1 MFFVL
6 KPSNGWRRLSM
17 DNIFLRLLDEKHTLL
32 IDGATGTNLFV
43 LGLQSGDSPEF
54 WNVDFPDRVASHYRS
69 FIDAGSD
76 IFLTNTFGG
85 NSFRL
90 KLHDAQ
96 DRVAEFNHAV
106 AQIDCRQRS

>member
-1 MFFVL
+1 MVPRVPIYL
-6 KPSNGWRRLSM
+6 HLACSPEIRLSFGM
-17 DNIFLRLLDEKHTLL
+17 STSPIVWRPITDHLSMPGQIF
-32 IDGATGTNLFV
+32 
-43 LGLQSGDSPEF
+43 
-54 WNVDFPDRVASHYRS
+54 
-69 FIDAGSD
+69 
-76 IFLTNTFGG
+76 FLTNTFGG